1 MPGNAVDAVV
11 RLVFRP
17 EFSLSPRTGAR
28 TSYTRTWRQVN
39 TELSKERDF
48 GKYVQ
53 AAAKEYRKVREAVS
67 GEAGGSVARQLYAY
81 VRDNYAWNGVQAACA
96 SGRVA
101 DLVRSREGSS
111 ADLNLFLAGL
121 LRARGRMPYPYC
133 CGCAAAAAWS
143 GRPLRKMPSM
153 MLLSVLRMRR
163 AYIFSMRR
171 NVLPASASCR
181 RGAPTWRDWSLN
193 PIRRS
198 G

>member
-1 MPGNAVDAVV
+1 MV

-48 GKYVQ
+48 GRYVQ

-81 VRDNYAWNGVQAACA
+81 VRDNYAWNGVQVACA

-111 ADLNLFLAGL
+111 ADLNLFLAGCCVL
-121 LRARGRMPYPYC
+121 RGRMPYPYC
-133 CGCAAAAAWS
+133 CGCAAAAAWEREAPS
-143 GRPLRKMPSM
+143 KDAFNDVVIRVTDEEGVHFLDASERFAGFGEPAGAVCRHGGIGR
-153 MLLSVLRMRR
+153 
-163 AYIFSMRR
+163 
-171 NVLPASASCR
+171 
-181 RGAPTWRDWSLN
+181 
-193 PIRRS
+193 
-198 G
+198 